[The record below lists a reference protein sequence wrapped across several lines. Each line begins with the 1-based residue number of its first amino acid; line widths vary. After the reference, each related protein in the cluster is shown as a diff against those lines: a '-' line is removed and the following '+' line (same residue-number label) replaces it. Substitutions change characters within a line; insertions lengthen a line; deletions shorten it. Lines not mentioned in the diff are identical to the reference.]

1 MRVLYLIR
9 DPYPTARPDIW
20 ALFAIRLAERGIR
33 SDIVAIRR
41 GNERAPAEGWPA
53 GAEIVEPRT
62 RLPGLGSLQGFW
74 HDVRALRRADQYD
87 AVVLRDKIVSA
98 AVALLLVDRR
108 RVFYWMSFPFPVEDL
123 QRAATPG
130 GNPLF
135 RFALRVRGLVSAWLL
150 DRFVVP
156 RARAVFVQSE
166 AMRREVARTSGR
178 QRGLVAVPMGVDPAM
193 FDGPR
198 PVRTDETAIDAAAAR
213 ADAIHTQTTQRSL
226 RPFRLVYLGSLD
238 RARRIDFLLQVLVW
252 LRAQPGGDAYHLTLI
267 GGASTPSE
275 MQWVEQQVGELDLRN
290 SVTMTGQI
298 PMADACRLAQQ
309 CDAGLSAIPRG
320 ALFDV
325 SSPTKTVEYLA
336 MGLPVVVNDVPDQ
349 AFLIEHTR
357 AGICVPMDV
366 PAFGTAIR
374 QLRDQYA
381 EFSDRANKSRA
392 WIFSE
397 RGYPAL
403 ADRVAGVLAGAGQ
416 HGVER

>member
-41 GNERAPAEGWPA
+41 GTDRAPAEGWPA
-53 GAEIVEPRT
+53 GDEIVEPRT

-74 HDVRALRRADQYD
+74 HDLRALRRAGEYD

-98 AVALLLVDRR
+98 AAALLMVDRG

-123 QRAATPG
+123 QRAALPG
-130 GNPLF
+130 ANPLF
-135 RFALRVRGLVSAWLL
+135 RLALRVRGLASAWLL

-178 QRGLVAVPMGVDPAM
+178 QQGLLAVPMGVDPAM
-193 FDGPR
+193 FASPR
-198 PVRTDETAIDAAAAR
+198 APAAQTA
-213 ADAIHTQTTQRSL
+213 SGE
-226 RPFRLVYLGSLD
+226 RPFRLVYLGSMD
-238 RARRIDFLLQVLVW
+238 RARRIDFLLQVLRW
-252 LRAQPGGDAYHLTLI
+252 LRSQPGGDVYRLTLI

-275 MQWVEQQVGELDLRN
+275 MQWVEQQVRELDLGN

-298 PMADACRLAQQ
+298 PMVDACRLAQQ

-336 MGLPVVVNDVPDQ
+336 MGLPVIVNDVPDQ

-357 AGICVPMDV
+357 AGMCVPMDV
-366 PAFGTAIR
+366 PAFGKAIG
-374 QLRDQYA
+374 QLRSQYA
-381 EFSDRANKSRA
+381 EFSDRADKSRA

-403 ADRVAGVLAGAGQ
+403 ADRVADILASAGPHGA
-416 HGVER
+416 ER

>member
-41 GNERAPAEGWPA
+41 GSDRAPADGWPA
-53 GAEIVEPRT
+53 GVEIVEPRT

-74 HDVRALRRADQYD
+74 HDVRALRRAGEYD

-98 AVALLLVDRR
+98 AAALLLVDRR

-130 GNPLF
+130 GSALF

-156 RARAVFVQSE
+156 RARAVFVQSD
-166 AMRREVARTSGR
+166 AMRQEVARTSGR
-178 QRGLVAVPMGVDPAM
+178 QQGLIPVPMGVDPAM
-193 FDGPR
+193 FGSPRALPDEAADGR
-198 PVRTDETAIDAAAAR
+198 
-213 ADAIHTQTTQRSL
+213 
-226 RPFRLVYLGSLD
+226 RPFRLVYLGSMD

-252 LRAQPGGDAYHLTLI
+252 LRQQPGGDVYHLTLI

-275 MQWVEQQVGELDLRN
+275 LQWVEQQVKELDLSN

-336 MGLPVVVNDVPDQ
+336 MGLPVIVNDVPDQ

-366 PAFGTAIR
+366 PAFGTAIG
-374 QLRDQYA
+374 QLRNQYA

-403 ADRVAGVLAGAGQ
+403 ADRVAGVLAEAGR